1 MPEFCPLSRYL
12 VNMYSN
18 YREDKVQINFKLA
31 RDKWQR
37 FQVKCKDNDST
48 AFEVLNLF
56 INLYLGEEIDDNQ
69 SILSLSLETK
79 INVAIGKYIGN
90 KLDGYID
97 KYIEKKLIQEVKEID
112 DGEDLVT
119 PKKNNKLH
127 SIEKEDPVFRDRY
140 EYEKSS
146 TTTVIEQKYEQK
158 EITKSLLNDDVQEL
172 KTARELGKV
181 LGCSP
186 AYITTLNRL
195 GDLEQRGWKD
205 SGKRQGKAILYQRIT
220 T

>member
-1 MPEFCPLSRYL
+1 
-12 VNMYSN
+12 MYSN
-18 YREDKVQINFKLA
+18 DREDKVRIDFKLA

-37 FQVKCKDNDST
+37 FQVKCKENDST

-56 INLYLGEEIDDNQ
+56 INLYLGEEIDGERG
-69 SILSLSLETK
+69 ILSLSLETK

-90 KLDGYID
+90 KLDSYID

-112 DGEDLVT
+112 DAEYLVT
-119 PKKNNKLH
+119 PKKKKELH
-127 SIEKEDPVFRDRY
+127 SIEKENLVFRDKY
-140 EYEKSS
+140 EYKQSS
-146 TTTVIEQKYEQK
+146 MTTVIEQKEM
-158 EITKSLLNDDVQEL
+158 TKSLLNDDVEEL

>member
-1 MPEFCPLSRYL
+1 
-12 VNMYSN
+12 MYSN
-18 YREDKVQINFKLA
+18 DREDKVRIDLKLA

-37 FQVKCKDNDST
+37 FQVKCKENDST

-56 INLYLGEEIDDNQ
+56 INLYLGEEIDGDRG
-69 SILSLSLETK
+69 ILSLSLETK

-90 KLDGYID
+90 KLDSYID

-112 DGEDLVT
+112 DAENLVT
-119 PKKNNKLH
+119 PTNNKLE
-127 SIEKEDPVFRDRY
+127 SVEKTNLLARDSS
-140 EYEKSS
+140 EYEQSLM
-146 TTTVIEQKYEQK
+146 TTVIDRK
-158 EITKSLLNDDVQEL
+158 ETTKSLLNDDVKEL

-205 SGKRQGKAILYQRIT
+205 SGKRQGKAILYQQIKT
-220 T
+220 

>member
-1 MPEFCPLSRYL
+1 
-12 VNMYSN
+12 MYSN
-18 YREDKVQINFKLA
+18 DREDKVRIDFKLA

-37 FQVKCKDNDST
+37 FQVKCKENDST

-56 INLYLGEEIDDNQ
+56 INLYLGEEIDGDRG
-69 SILSLSLETK
+69 ILSLSLETK

-90 KLDGYID
+90 KLDNYID

-112 DGEDLVT
+112 DAENLVT
-119 PKKNNKLH
+119 PTNKKLD
-127 SIEKEDPVFRDRY
+127 SVEKANLLSRDRY
-140 EYEKSS
+140 KYEQSS
-146 TTTVIEQKYEQK
+146 MTTVIDKK
-158 EITKSLLNDDVQEL
+158 EMTKSRLNDDVQEL

-205 SGKRQGKAILYQRIT
+205 SGKRQGKAILYQQIT

>member
-1 MPEFCPLSRYL
+1 
-12 VNMYSN
+12 MYSN
-18 YREDKVQINFKLA
+18 DREDKVQINLKLT
-31 RDKWQR
+31 RGKWQR
-37 FQVKCKDNDST
+37 FQVKCNDNDTT

-56 INLYLGEEIDDNQ
+56 IDLYLGEEIDSNQ

-79 INVAIGKYIGN
+79 INVEIGKYIGN
-90 KLDGYID
+90 KLDSYID

-112 DGEDLVT
+112 ENEDIVT
-119 PKKNNKLH
+119 ATKNNRLQ
-127 SIEKEDPVFRDRY
+127 SIEKENLVFRDKY
-140 EYEKSS
+140 EYEQSS
-146 TTTVIEQKYEQK
+146 MTTVIEQKEM
-158 EITKSLLNDDVQEL
+158 TKSLLNDDVEEL

>member
-1 MPEFCPLSRYL
+1 
-12 VNMYSN
+12 MYSN
-18 YREDKVQINFKLA
+18 DREDKVRIDFKLA

-37 FQVKCKDNDST
+37 FQAKCKENDST

-56 INLYLGEEIDDNQ
+56 IDLYLGEEIDGDRGM
-69 SILSLSLETK
+69 LSLSLETK

-90 KLDGYID
+90 KLDSYID
-97 KYIEKKLIQEVKEID
+97 KYIENKLIQEVKKID
-112 DGEDLVT
+112 DAEDLVT
-119 PKKNNKLH
+119 PKENHKLH
-127 SIEKEDPVFRDRY
+127 SIEKEDLAFKDRY
-140 EYEKSS
+140 EYEQSS
-146 TTTVIEQKYEQK
+146 MTTVIEQKEM
-158 EITKSLLNDDVQEL
+158 TKNLLNNGVEEL

>member
-1 MPEFCPLSRYL
+1 
-12 VNMYSN
+12 MYSN
-18 YREDKVQINFKLA
+18 DREDKVQINLKLT
-31 RDKWQR
+31 RGKWQR
-37 FQVKCKDNDST
+37 FQVKCNDNDTT

-56 INLYLGEEIDDNQ
+56 IDLYLGEEIDSNQ

-79 INVAIGKYIGN
+79 INVEIGKYIGN
-90 KLDGYID
+90 KLDSYID

-112 DGEDLVT
+112 ENEDIVT
-119 PKKNNKLH
+119 ATKNNRLQ
-127 SIEKEDPVFRDRY
+127 SIEKENLVFRDKY
-140 EYEKSS
+140 EYEQSS
-146 TTTVIEQKYEQK
+146 MTTVIEQKEM
-158 EITKSLLNDDVQEL
+158 TKSLLNDDVEEL

-186 AYITTLNRL
+186 AYITTINRL

>member
-1 MPEFCPLSRYL
+1 
-12 VNMYSN
+12 MYSN
-18 YREDKVQINFKLA
+18 DREDKVQINLKLT
-31 RDKWQR
+31 RGKWQR
-37 FQVKCKDNDST
+37 FQVKCKDNDAT

-56 INLYLGEEIDDNQ
+56 IDLYLGEEIDGNQ

-90 KLDGYID
+90 KLDSYID

-112 DGEDLVT
+112 DAEDLVT
-119 PKKNNKLH
+119 PKENKKLH
-127 SIEKEDPVFRDRY
+127 SIEKVDLVFKDRY
-140 EYEKSS
+140 EYEQSS
-146 TTTVIEQKYEQK
+146 MTTIIDQK
-158 EITKSLLNDDVQEL
+158 EMTKSGLNNDVQEL

-205 SGKRQGKAILYQRIT
+205 SGKRQGKAILYQQIT

>member
-1 MPEFCPLSRYL
+1 
-12 VNMYSN
+12 MYSN
-18 YREDKVQINFKLA
+18 DREDKIRIDFKLA

-37 FQVKCKDNDST
+37 FQVKCKENDST

-56 INLYLGEEIDDNQ
+56 INLYLGEEIDGERG
-69 SILSLSLETK
+69 ILSLSLETK

-90 KLDGYID
+90 KLDSYID

-112 DGEDLVT
+112 DAEYLVT
-119 PKKNNKLH
+119 PKKKKELH
-127 SIEKEDPVFRDRY
+127 SIEKENLVFRDKY
-140 EYEKSS
+140 EYEQSS
-146 TTTVIEQKYEQK
+146 MTTVIEQKEM
-158 EITKSLLNDDVQEL
+158 TKSLLNDDVEEL

>member
-1 MPEFCPLSRYL
+1 MPEFRPLPRYL

-18 YREDKVQINFKLA
+18 DREDKVQISFKLS

-37 FQVKCKDNDST
+37 FQVKCQDNDAT

-56 INLYLGEEIDDNQ
+56 VDLYLGEEIDGDQ
-69 SILSLSLETK
+69 TILSLSLETK

-90 KLDGYID
+90 KLDSYID

-112 DGEDLVT
+112 DAEDLVT
-119 PKKNNKLH
+119 PTKKNNLQNL
-127 SIEKEDPVFRDRY
+127 EKVNLIVRDQY
-140 EYEKSS
+140 EYEQSS
-146 TTTVIEQKYEQK
+146 MTTVIEKK
-158 EITKSLLNDDVQEL
+158 EMPKSVFNDDVQEL

-205 SGKRQGKAILYQRIT
+205 SGKRQGKAILYQQIT